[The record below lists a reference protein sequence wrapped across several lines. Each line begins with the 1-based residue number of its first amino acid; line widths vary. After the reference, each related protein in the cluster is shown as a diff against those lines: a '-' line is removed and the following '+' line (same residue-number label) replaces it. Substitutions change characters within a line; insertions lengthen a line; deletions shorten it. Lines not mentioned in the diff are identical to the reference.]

1 MFLVSW
7 KMSFDFILAPCM
19 AKQERK
25 RKQNKTGEKKQR
37 KKKGGRKKER
47 KEKQSQHNFQPV
59 LVRHVTHTALDCSRT
74 FCQGTF

>member
-25 RKQNKTGEKKQR
+25 RNEKESKKGEKKQR
-37 KKKGGRKKER
+37 KKKGGREGVKKN
-47 KEKQSQHNFQPV
+47 KASTISN
-59 LVRHVTHTALDCSRT
+59 
-74 FCQGTF
+74 